1 MAQKQIQI
9 NKMKEGMTVF
19 LGDNTSL
26 HLFVS
31 KEETIFIK
39 LRKEDSSKGRV
50 FTISVDQWEK
60 LYQNRNTINDWL
72 NNVNTALI

>member
-50 FTISVDQWEK
+50 FNISIDQWEK
-60 LYQNRNTINDWL
+60 LDQNREAINEWL
-72 NNVNTALI
+72 NTVNNVLI